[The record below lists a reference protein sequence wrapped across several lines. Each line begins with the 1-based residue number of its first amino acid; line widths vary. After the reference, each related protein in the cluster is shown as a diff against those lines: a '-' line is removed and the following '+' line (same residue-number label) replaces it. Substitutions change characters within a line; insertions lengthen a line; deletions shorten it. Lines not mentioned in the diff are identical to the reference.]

1 MNLLLSNKV
10 IQGYLIKSNLILSVD
25 TKAPV
30 VRGTIDV
37 PVGKKPANYLAI
49 EGLLPATNYSLSI
62 HLKSNTNPLKPDAF
76 QESRSYVFSLSKRTF
91 QTLQTI
97 KEHSKS
103 ASKKAPGEKKQSAFQ
118 IIKKKLSMSAQDIN
132 YEQEYDYD
140 QDYDDM
146 YDYDVDVSA
155 LSNDHT
161 IVDCQTDLVDRK
173 NQFITFN
180 YNINNLN
187 NLIAN
192 KINDNRSLANQLTA
206 DLGNYKERFH
216 LNNLH
221 WHGLDYAI
229 YKDCSRQLN
238 SNSLSQISK
247 PFCLFNTA
255 ALWSSLEP
263 EIGLSS
269 ELFSVQTALE
279 NNGST
284 IYIAS
289 RCHNQQKQ
297 ATLNSFIKQSPLNVE
312 DNARII
318 GTDNKSEIQTTTTT
332 STMPAVTLTKTTI
345 GNNKEQK
352 FQQLT
357 TSSKIYQLKSPNV
370 SSCLILNEN
379 EMQFR
384 IEHPSTNLKYLT
396 PDKPVLVY
404 YIEFESA
411 ELAANNLIFTNDND
425 NLLESIQQHH
435 HQVKKFFI
443 KKEKDVQVVTIN
455 FVHGNYKIPAM
466 QESLLPKPIQLNIQ
480 EHLRSKRDSVEK
492 SKTKPL
498 VIATESTLLEP
509 EARTSSFKIKIKLF
523 SESSSHSSNFTQI
536 SVMCRRIYNGRQK

>member
-1 MNLLLSNKV
+1 M
-10 IQGYLIKSNLILSVD
+10 D
-25 TKAPV
+25 TKVPV

-37 PVGKKPANYLAI
+37 PVGKKLANYLVI

-76 QESRSYVFSLSKRTF
+76 QEPRSYVFSLSNRTF
-91 QTLQTI
+91 QTQYVI
-97 KEHSKS
+97 KEHAKS
-103 ASKKAPGEKKQSAFQ
+103 TLKKTPGEKKQSAFQ

-140 QDYDDM
+140 QDYDDL

-155 LSNDHT
+155 LSNDQA
-161 IVDCQTDLVDRK
+161 IVGCQTDLVDRK

-180 YNINNLN
+180 YNINSLN
-187 NLIAN
+187 NLIVN
-192 KINDNRSLANQLTA
+192 KINENRSLANQLTA
-206 DLGNYKERFH
+206 DISNYKERFH
-216 LNNLH
+216 LNNLN

-279 NNGST
+279 SNGST

-289 RCHNQQKQ
+289 RCQNQQKQ

-318 GTDNKSEIQTTTTT
+318 STDNKSEIQTTTTAT
-332 STMPAVTLTKTTI
+332 STKPAVTLIKTTI

-357 TSSKIYQLKSPNV
+357 TSSKIYQLRTPNV

-411 ELAANNLIFTNDND
+411 ELAANNLIFTDDND
-425 NLLESIQQHH
+425 NLLESIQKHH

-466 QESLLPKPIQLNIQ
+466 QESLLPNPIQLNIQ
-480 EHLRSKRDSVEK
+480 EHLRSRRDSDEK

-498 VIATESTLLEP
+498 VIATESTLLAP
-509 EARTSSFKIKIKLF
+509 DVRTSSFKIKIKLF

-536 SVMCRRIYNGRQK
+536 NVMCRRIYNGKQK